1 MCHIYQSCMV
11 YLPTCIIKK
20 TSKPPQKNVAI
31 DISHRPTVSSE
42 PRLGMLKRFESISLG
57 QGQGPK
63 AHGVGRDGF
72 FSGKKTTGNTP
83 FIVFPRV
90 SSWVFITVVSCCFPI
105 LLGESEV
112 V

>member
-1 MCHIYQSCMV
+1 
-11 YLPTCIIKK
+11 
-20 TSKPPQKNVAI
+20 
-31 DISHRPTVSSE
+31 
-42 PRLGMLKRFESISLG
+42 MLKRFESISLG

-72 FSGKKTTGNTP
+72 SRGKKQQETPP

-90 SSWVFITVVSCCFPI
+90 PSWVFITLVSCCFPI
-105 LLGESEV
+105 VLGESEV